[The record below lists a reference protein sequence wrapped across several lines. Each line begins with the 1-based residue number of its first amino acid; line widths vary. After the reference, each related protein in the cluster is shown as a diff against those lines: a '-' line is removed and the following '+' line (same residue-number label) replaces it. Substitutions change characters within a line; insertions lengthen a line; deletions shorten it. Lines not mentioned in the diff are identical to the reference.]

1 MVHWRL
7 LELRAHITDSPVAVF
22 GELVNFDR
30 PFENLILV
38 TVLRLVTFTSV
49 LFCRV
54 VLLIA
59 TGGVHVA

>member
-30 PFENLILV
+30 PFENRAPSGDFHLC
-38 TVLRLVTFTSV
+38 SV
-49 LFCRV
+49 LSD
-54 VLLIA
+54 VLVIA